1 MYRWPIAIVTGAD
14 SDGDANAWQE
24 ATVEGAVEVSPRG
37 LSFTL
42 NAFCNTGHPLHIAL
56 LDAYIRGEVPVEPLD
71 GLGLDTRVV
80 ASRLIGPLVLAHAS
94 AAERVTLDQ
103 HAWLP
108 WELTVQS
115 EGRSVG
121 LLWQGGPELV
131 AATTTRPLGIP
142 PRRSV
147 LGDEPRIEVNVELAS
162 SSSNPGPIL
171 ARRTLH
177 RASLADLV
185 GRRTQ
190 GYEALATTGIPTS
203 AASAL
208 RRLALGCACRHPLV
222 EAGAAHELARA
233 LRMEPNALA
242 HPHSALRTA
251 LLSALVAVTR
261 RAASLP
267 KSVWPLWRRVA
278 MEAATMG
285 LEAASI
291 LEGFRK
297 FEAAGNPNDRF
308 VAVDAMALSELV
320 EHAGVAL
327 HGSRQLVGSAC
338 IDGRLLHV
346 AMAPEA
352 DGGATLALLPPV
364 EDAPIPDLVE
374 RMESA
379 ARAVLPGLMDLPF
392 AEHRKEVIEH
402 RLIGPEH
409 TTTLLVGWSLV
420 LPRNRRVF
428 AAWLGS
434 DGRVL
439 IRLFPPEGQRA
450 RGRL

>member
-1 MYRWPIAIVTGAD
+1 MYRWPIYIVAGAD
-14 SDGDANAWQE
+14 TEGHANPWQE
-24 ATVEGAVEVSPRG
+24 AAVEISPRG

-42 NAFCNTGHPLHIAL
+42 NAFCNTGHPLHVAL
-56 LDAYIRGEVPVEPLD
+56 LDAYIRGEVSVEPLD
-71 GLGLDTRVV
+71 GLGLDTQFV

-94 AAERVTLDQ
+94 GAERVTLDQ

-108 WELTVQS
+108 WELRLQS

-121 LLWQGGPELV
+121 LLWQGRPALV
-131 AATTTRPLGIP
+131 AATTTRPLGITA
-142 PRRSV
+142 RRSS
-147 LGDEPRIEVNVELAS
+147 LGDELGAEVSVEVAS
-162 SSSNPGPIL
+162 SSSNFRPIV
-171 ARRTLH
+171 ARPTLH
-177 RASLADLV
+177 RASSADLA
-185 GRRTQ
+185 GRHTQ
-190 GYEALATTGIPTS
+190 GHEALATMGIPTS

-208 RRLALGCACRHPLV
+208 RRLALGFACRHPFV
-222 EAGAAHELARA
+222 EADAAHELARA
-233 LRMEPNALA
+233 LRMEPNASNS
-242 HPHSALRTA
+242 HPHSALPTA

-267 KSVWPLWRRVA
+267 TSVWPLWRRVA
-278 MEAATMG
+278 TEAATLR
-285 LEAASI
+285 LEVAWLLHAF
-291 LEGFRK
+291 GT
-297 FEAAGNPNDRF
+297 FELANFPNDRY
-308 VAVDAMALSELV
+308 VAVDALALGELV

-327 HGSRQLVGSAC
+327 NGSRQLVGTAS

-352 DGGATLALLPPV
+352 DGGATLALLPP
-364 EDAPIPDLVE
+364 EEEAAAPIANRVG
-374 RMESA
+374 RMEA
-379 ARAVLPGLMDLPF
+379 TARAVLPGLMGMPF
-392 AEHRKEVIEH
+392 AEERTEAIEH
-402 RLIGPEH
+402 CLVGRER

>member
-1 MYRWPIAIVTGAD
+1 MYRWPIYIVAGAD
-14 SDGDANAWQE
+14 TEGHANAWQ
-24 ATVEGAVEVSPRG
+24 AAAVEVSPRG

-42 NAFCNTGHPLHIAL
+42 NAFCNTGHPLHVAL
-56 LDAYIRGEVPVEPLD
+56 LDAYIRGEVSVEPLD
-71 GLGLDTRVV
+71 GLGLDTRLV
-80 ASRLIGPLVLAHAS
+80 ASRLISPLVLAHAS
-94 AAERVTLDQ
+94 AGDQVTLDQ

-108 WELTVQS
+108 WELALRS

-121 LLWQGGPELV
+121 LLWQGRPKLV
-131 AATTTRPLGIP
+131 AATTTCPLGITT
-142 PRRSV
+142 RRSV
-147 LGDEPRIEVNVELAS
+147 LGDEPRIEVSVEVAS
-162 SSSNPGPIL
+162 ASSNPRPII

-177 RASLADLV
+177 RAPFADLAE
-185 GRRTQ
+185 RHTQ
-190 GYEALATTGIPTS
+190 GHEALVTMGIPTS

-208 RRLALGCACRHPLV
+208 RRLALGFACRHPFV
-222 EAGAAHELARA
+222 EAEAAHELARA
-233 LRMEPNALA
+233 LRAEPDALA
-242 HPHSALRTA
+242 HPHSALRTG
-251 LLSALVAVTR
+251 LLSALIAVTR
-261 RAASLP
+261 RFVSLP
-267 KSVWPLWRRVA
+267 RSVWPMWRRVA
-278 MEAATMG
+278 MEAATIG
-285 LEAASI
+285 LEVTWI
-291 LEGFRK
+291 LDGFRK

-308 VAVDAMALSELV
+308 VAVDAIALGELV

-327 HGSRQLVGSAC
+327 NGSRQLVGSAC
-338 IDGRLLHV
+338 IDGRLLHA

-364 EDAPIPDLVE
+364 EAEPIPDLVE
-374 RMESA
+374 WMESA
-379 ARAVLPGLMDLPF
+379 ARAVLPGLMGVPF

-402 RLIGPEH
+402 RLVGPER